1 MKQCITASQNRSRSG
16 ALASA
21 AVGVRR
27 SLYGSSAAVPPF
39 PDSKASLQQSL
50 RSGKANWSVG
60 STRFIVCTS

>member
-1 MKQCITASQNRSRSG
+1 MRQYSTASQNRSRSG

-21 AVGVRR
+21 AVGDRR

-50 RSGKANWSVG
+50 RCGKAKWSVG
-60 STRFIVCTS
+60 STFFIVCTS